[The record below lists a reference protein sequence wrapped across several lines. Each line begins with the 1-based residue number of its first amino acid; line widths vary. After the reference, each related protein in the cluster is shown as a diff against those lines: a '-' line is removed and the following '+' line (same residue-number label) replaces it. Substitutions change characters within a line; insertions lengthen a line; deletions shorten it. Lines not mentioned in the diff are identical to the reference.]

1 MMRLLLWVSF
11 AVLCLGGVITAIC
24 VCACRTDADPAVW
37 AEFIGALC
45 AYALVAALFGI
56 VIFAL

>member
-37 AEFIGALC
+37 AESIAVAC
-45 AYALVAALFGI
+45 AYGFAAAFFGI
-56 VIFAL
+56 VIFEL